1 MKVIDF
7 YIFGDANSMKKA
19 VSKKSTIYDI
29 AARVGTSAATVSRVL
44 SKSGYPV
51 SEDLH
56 RRITDAAAELNYS
69 PNIVGRMLKKS
80 QSTDVG
86 IIIPTISNPYYSTLI
101 LGAEQEARKEGYNLF
116 LCNSLRDPLMERKYL
131 ESLYQKQ
138 VRGIMISAIN
148 ENHALVKELQKY
160 GVKIVAFDQ
169 DAGDLK
175 CSKVGFDYTKGA
187 VMAMEYLMA
196 NGHKNI
202 ALLSAP
208 VTRKSRSD
216 VLSGYRRALSDHGL
230 QPREES
236 IVLSQT
242 EEELPNGTYEFQNG
256 KKLATMFMQL
266 FPRPTAILAINDLT
280 ACGIM
285 QELIENGVQVP
296 RDVSVI
302 GFDNIEL
309 SAMVNPP
316 LTTISQP
323 SFETGR
329 LACRMLLDGLSDEGA
344 EDVSVV
350 LQPQLV
356 IRDSVMSISV

>member
-1 MKVIDF
+1 
-7 YIFGDANSMKKA
+7 MKKT

-29 AARVGTSAATVSRVL
+29 AAKVGTSAATVSRVL
-44 SKSGYPV
+44 ANNGYPV
-51 SEDLH
+51 SEELR
-56 RRITDAAAELNYS
+56 RRITEAADELNYS

-80 QSTDVG
+80 QSTDIG

-138 VRGIMISAIN
+138 VRGIMISTVN
-148 ENHALVKELQKY
+148 ENHALLKELQKY
-160 GVKIVAFDQ
+160 GVIIVAFDQ

-175 CSKVGFDYTKGA
+175 CSRVGFDYTRGA

-202 ALLSAP
+202 AFLSAP

-216 VLSGYRRALSDHGL
+216 VLLGYRRAHSDRGL
-230 QPREES
+230 QLREEN

-242 EEELPNGTYEFQNG
+242 EEELPDGTYEFQNG
-256 KKLATMFMQL
+256 RKLAAMFMQL
-266 FPRPTAILAINDLT
+266 SPRPTAILAINDLT

-285 QELIENGVQVP
+285 RGLIENGIKVP

-309 SAMVNPP
+309 SAMVSPP
-316 LTTISQP
+316 LTTVSQP
-323 SFETGR
+323 AFETGR
-329 LACRMLLDGLSDEGA
+329 LACRMLLDGMGGEGA
-344 EDVSVV
+344 GDVSVM

-356 IRDSVMSISV
+356 IRDSVRNIAG